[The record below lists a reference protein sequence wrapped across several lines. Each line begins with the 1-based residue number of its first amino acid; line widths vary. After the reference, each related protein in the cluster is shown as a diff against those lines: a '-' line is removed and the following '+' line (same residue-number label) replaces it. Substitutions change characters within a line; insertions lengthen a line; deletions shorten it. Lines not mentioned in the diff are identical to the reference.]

1 MERITVE
8 KANYL
13 SEKFDYKVFII
24 ATDLDNGAS
33 FYKIND
39 KVQII
44 DLKINYFEDYKKNL
58 IKRIY
63 NYKIKQKTHKEKLE
77 VILNEINPDIV
88 ISVGSDEKKWLPN
101 INKKSKKIREFHFG
115 KNYRIQTANA
125 FSKNFLLKMKA
136 YIETFLEKY
145 YLKKY
150 DKVVVLTYEDFKK
163 WNLENIKV
171 IYNFPF
177 FISEKKSE
185 LIAKK
190 AISVGRLDAQKGYD
204 LLIDSWSKVVEK
216 NSEWILEIF
225 GEGHDFFKLSEKIK
239 KMKLEKKVILKGVT
253 KDIEKEYLDSS
264 LYIMTSRYEG
274 LPLVLLEA
282 LACGLPAVS
291 FDCQSGPKDIIKDG
305 VTGFLVESN
314 NILEL
319 AQKINILIENKELR
333 VEMGKK
339 TREDVRIRFNKEK
352 IMCEW
357 KELFESLV
365 KMK

>member
-13 SEKFDYKVFII
+13 SEKFDYKVSII
-24 ATDLDNGAS
+24 TTDLGNETS

-39 KVQII
+39 KVEII
-44 DLKINYFEDYKKNL
+44 DLKINYFENYKEKL
-58 IKRIY
+58 IKRFY
-63 NYKIKQKTHKEKLE
+63 NYKIKQGIHKEKLE
-77 VILNEINPDIV
+77 AVLKKINPDIV
-88 ISVGSDEKKWLPN
+88 ISVGADEKNWLPN

-115 KNYRIQTANA
+115 KNYRIQTAKA
-125 FSKNFLLKMKA
+125 FNKNFLLKMKA
-136 YIETFLEKY
+136 YIETFFEKY

-150 DKVVVLTYEDFKK
+150 EKVVILTYEDLKK

-177 FISEKKSE
+177 FVSEKKAE
-185 LIAKK
+185 LMSKK

-216 NSEWILEIF
+216 NPEWILEIF
-225 GEGHDFFKLSEKIK
+225 GEGRDFFELSKKIK
-239 KMKLEKKVILKGVT
+239 KMKLEKKIILKGVT

-282 LACGLPAVS
+282 VACGLPAVS

-305 VTGFLVESN
+305 ITGFLVESYS
-314 NILEL
+314 IMEL
-319 AQKINILIENKELR
+319 AKKINILIENQELR

-339 TREDVRIRFNKEK
+339 IREDVRMRFNKEK

-365 KMK
+365 RVK